1 MLVDIVVR
9 DDGEVLKRK
18 GFGVVQTIIEVVVN
32 RVSVELGRKDI
43 ERLSCQGDIKGIG
56 SRAHGEHK
64 PAGCH
69 EIPDTVDHSELQL
82 THFLKSEPCGHLFS
96 SLHLFN
102 IPGLIL
108 VGSPELAVLPC
119 KIFMMEMKPV
129 IL

>member
-1 MLVDIVVR
+1 M
-9 DDGEVLKRK
+9 
-18 GFGVVQTIIEVVVN
+18 
-32 RVSVELGRKDI
+32 VSVEMGRYDF
-43 ERLSCQGDIKGIG
+43 EGLSCQGDIKGIG
-56 SRAHGEHK
+56 LRAHRDDK

-69 EIPDTVDHSELQL
+69 AITDTVDHSELQL
-82 THFLKSEPCGHLFS
+82 THFLQSEPCGYLFS

-108 VGSPELAVLPC
+108 VGSPDLAVLPC